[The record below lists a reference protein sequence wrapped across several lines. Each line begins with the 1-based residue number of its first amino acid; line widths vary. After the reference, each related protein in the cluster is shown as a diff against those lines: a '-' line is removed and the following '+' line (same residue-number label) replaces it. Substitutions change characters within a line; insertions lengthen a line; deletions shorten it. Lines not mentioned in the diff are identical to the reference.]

1 MQRIREFLISN
12 SQLAIRNPAE
22 PASIRPGVS
31 MHHGA
36 ASRTLHSMPI
46 LKVIKAVVHRNT
58 TALNKLACAYG
69 VAPKAHP
76 EPDIKGEMLV

>member
-1 MQRIREFLISN
+1 
-12 SQLAIRNPAE
+12 
-22 PASIRPGVS
+22 
-31 MHHGA
+31 MHRGA